1 MRPTRATISG
11 TATAAVFGLLL
22 VPLLAQSAGAAT
34 PSAPDG
40 GADAGGVDAV
50 GLHVSGGQLVESD
63 GSPLLLRGVS
73 HAHTWYASETGSF
86 ADIAE
91 AGANSV
97 RVVLSDGTRWN
108 RNEPADV
115 ANVVS
120 LCEGNRL
127 ICVLEDHDTTGYGEE
142 AAASTLDTAAS
153 YWISL
158 LPTLRGTEDRVLIN
172 IGNEPYGNNAAVN
185 ASWAADTSAAIQR
198 LRDAGFEHTIV
209 VDAPSWG
216 QDWQGIMRDSAA
228 DVLAAD
234 PDGNTV
240 FSVHMYGVYDTAA
253 EVTSYLD
260 AFTSQGLPIIVGEF
274 GHDHSDGNP
283 DEDTIMS
290 YTRSQGI
297 GWFAWSWSGNGGGVE
312 YLDMV
317 TGFDPAQRTAWGNRV
332 ITGPDGLAETSVRAR
347 VFADVSS

>member
-1 MRPTRATISG
+1 MRPTRATMSG
-11 TATAAVFGLLL
+11 TAAAAMFLLL
-22 VPLLAQSAGAAT
+22 APILGQPAGAAT
-34 PSAPDG
+34 PAAPDG
-40 GADAGGVDAV
+40 GAHAV
-50 GLHVSGGQLVESD
+50 GIHVSGGQLVESD

-73 HAHTWYASETGSF
+73 HAHTWYASQTGSF
-86 ADIAE
+86 ADIAD

-97 RVVLSDGTRWN
+97 RVVLSDGTRWS
-108 RNEPADV
+108 RNDPADV

-120 LCEGNRL
+120 LCTENRL

-142 AAASTLDTAAS
+142 AAAGTLDTAAS

-158 LPTLRGTEDRVLIN
+158 LPTLQGTEDQVIIN
-172 IGNEPYGNNAAVN
+172 LGNEPYGNNAEVN
-185 ASWAADTSAAIQR
+185 AGWAADTSAAIQR
-198 LRDAGFEHTIV
+198 LRDAGFEHTII

-253 EVTSYLD
+253 EITAYLD
-260 AFTSQGLPIIVGEF
+260 AFTGQGLPIIVGEF
-274 GHDHSDGNP
+274 GHDHSDGTP
-283 DEDTIMS
+283 DEDTIMA

-297 GWFAWSWSGNGGGVE
+297 GWFAWSWSGNSGGVE

-317 TGFDPAQRTAWGNRV
+317 TGFDPAQRTAWGDRV

-347 VFADVSS
+347 AFG

>member
-11 TATAAVFGLLL
+11 TATAAMFSLLL
-22 VPLLAQSAGAAT
+22 VPLLAQSAGAA
-34 PSAPDG
+34 PSASPDG
-40 GADAGGVDAV
+40 GADAGGADAV
-50 GLHVSGGQLVESD
+50 GIHVSGGQLVESD

-142 AAASTLDTAAS
+142 VAASTLDTAAS

-185 ASWAADTSAAIQR
+185 ANWAPDTSAAIHR

-317 TGFDPAQRTAWGNRV
+317 TGFDPAQRTSWGNRV

-347 VFADVSS
+347 VFADASS

>member
-1 MRPTRATISG
+1 MRPTRATMSG
-11 TATAAVFGLLL
+11 TAAAAMFLLL
-22 VPLLAQSAGAAT
+22 APILGQPAGAAT
-34 PSAPDG
+34 PAAPDG
-40 GADAGGVDAV
+40 GANAV
-50 GLHVSGGQLVESD
+50 GIHVSGGQLVESD
-63 GSPLLLRGVS
+63 GTPLLLRGVS
-73 HAHTWYASETGSF
+73 HAHTWYASQTGSF
-86 ADIAE
+86 ADIAD

-97 RVVLSDGTRWN
+97 RVVLSDGTRWS
-108 RNEPADV
+108 RNDPADV

-120 LCEGNRL
+120 LCTENRL

-142 AAASTLDTAAS
+142 AAAGTLDTAAS

-158 LPTLRGTEDRVLIN
+158 LPTLQGTEDQVIIN
-172 IGNEPYGNNAAVN
+172 LGNEPYGNNAEVN
-185 ASWAADTSAAIQR
+185 ANWAADTSAAIQR
-198 LRDAGFEHTIV
+198 LRDAGFEHTII

-253 EVTSYLD
+253 EITAYLD

-297 GWFAWSWSGNGGGVE
+297 GWFAWSWSGNSGGVE

-317 TGFDPAQRTAWGNRV
+317 TGFDPAQRTAWGDRV

-347 VFADVSS
+347 AFG

>member
-1 MRPTRATISG
+1 MRPNRLTVSG
-11 TATAAVFGLLL
+11 TALAATLGLLL
-22 VPLLAQSAGAAT
+22 VPSSVAPAGAA
-34 PSAPDG
+34 APDG
-40 GADAGGVDAV
+40 AAAAGAGVDGTQAV
-50 GLHVSGGQLVESD
+50 GIHVSGGRLVEGD
-63 GSPLLLRGVS
+63 GTPLLLRGVS
-73 HAHTWYASETGSF
+73 HAHTWYAGETGAF
-86 ADIAE
+86 ADISD
-91 AGANSV
+91 AGANAV
-97 RVVLSDGTRWN
+97 RVVLSDGTRWT

-115 ANVVS
+115 ADVVGR
-120 LCEGNRL
+120 CAENRL
-127 ICVLEDHDTTGYGEE
+127 VCVLEDHDTTGYGEE
-142 AAASTLDTAAS
+142 SAASTLDDAAD

-158 LPTLRGTEDRVLIN
+158 LPVLQGTEDRVLVN
-172 IGNEPYGNNAAVN
+172 LGNEPYGNNSTVN
-185 ASWAADTSAAIQR
+185 AGWAADTSAAIRR

-228 DVLAAD
+228 GVLAAD

-253 EVTSYLD
+253 EITAYLD
-260 AFTSQGLPIIVGEF
+260 SFTSRGLPIVVGEF

-283 DEDTIMS
+283 DEDTIMA

-317 TGFDPAQRTAWGNRV
+317 TAFDPARRTPWGDRV
-332 ITGPDGLAETSVRAR
+332 VTGPDGLAETSVRAG
-347 VFADVSS
+347 VFG

>member
-11 TATAAVFGLLL
+11 TATAAMFGLLL

-34 PSAPDG
+34 PADR
-40 GADAGGVDAV
+40 DAGAGANAV
-50 GLHVSGGQLVESD
+50 GIHVSGGQLVESD

-73 HAHTWYASETGSF
+73 HAHTWYTSETDSF
-86 ADIAE
+86 ADISD

-97 RVVLSDGTRWN
+97 RVVLSDGTRWT

-115 ANVVS
+115 ANVVG
-120 LCEGNRL
+120 LCEENRL

-142 AAASTLDTAAS
+142 SAASTLDTAAS

-172 IGNEPYGNNAAVN
+172 IGNEPYGNNATVN

-253 EVTSYLD
+253 EITSYLD
-260 AFTSQGLPIIVGEF
+260 TFTSQGLPIIVGEF
-274 GHDHSDGNP
+274 GHNHSDGNP

-317 TGFDPAQRTAWGNRV
+317 AGFDPAQRTEWGNRV
-332 ITGPDGLAETSVRAR
+332 ITGPDGLAETSVRAN
-347 VFADVSS
+347 VFGCTPS